1 MPAFLR
7 RLCRSAITQN
17 RPVFMI
23 TVDASDLTRLALQEA
38 GATAVLTKPINVPA
52 LEPEKIIAAR

>member
-1 MPAFLR
+1 
-7 RLCRSAITQN
+7 
-17 RPVFMI
+17 MI